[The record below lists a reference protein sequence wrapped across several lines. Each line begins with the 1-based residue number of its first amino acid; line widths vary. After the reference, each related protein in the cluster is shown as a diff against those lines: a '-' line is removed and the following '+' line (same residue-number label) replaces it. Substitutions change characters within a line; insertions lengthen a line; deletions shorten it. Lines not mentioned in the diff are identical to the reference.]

1 MQVDWVRVTTRDGVM
16 LDGVWQ
22 AAQGGLV
29 DAVCMVHGTGGN
41 FYSSS
46 LLNDVAE
53 RFLSLGVG
61 VMRVN
66 TRGHD
71 LMSSSATV
79 NGSRRFGAAYE
90 VVDDC
95 RHDLAAWIDWLSA
108 NVGPRVL
115 LVGHSLGAVKC
126 LYAQTHEPSDT
137 VVGVLS
143 LSPPL
148 LSHERFMRHPD
159 ADPFRASYALAMQR
173 VQAGEPSALIEAKQP
188 LALHISASGFVEKY
202 GPDERY
208 NYLRFV
214 DKVTVPTLTTFGGV
228 EVQHNLAFQQAPE
241 LLGALSRPVL
251 VVPEGDHFY
260 NGVRYALWQGV
271 AGWLRGAFKS

>member
-1 MQVDWVRVTTRDGVM
+1 MNVDWVKVTTRDGVI

-66 TRGHD
+66 SRGHD

-79 NGSRRFGAAYE
+79 KGSRRFGAAYE
-90 VVDDC
+90 IVDDC
-95 RHDLAAWIDWLSA
+95 RHDLAAWVDWLGA

-126 LYAQTHEPSDT
+126 LYAQAHEPNDA
-137 VVGVLS
+137 VVGVLAV
-143 LSPPL
+143 SPPL
-148 LSHERFMRHPD
+148 LSHQRFMAC
-159 ADPFRASYALAMQR
+159 ADGEAFRASYAQALQR
-173 VQAGEPSALIEAKQP
+173 MQAGEPSALIEMKQP
-188 LALHISASGFVEKY
+188 LPLVISAGGFVEKY

-208 NYLRFV
+208 NYLRFIERV
-214 DKVTVPTLTTFGGV
+214 AVPTLTTFGGV
-228 EVQHNLAFQQAPE
+228 EAAHNMAFQQAPE
-241 LLGALSRPVL
+241 LLAALQRSVL
-251 VVPEGDHFY
+251 VVPDGDHFY
-260 NGVRYALWQGV
+260 SGVRYALWQGI